1 MTLNELINDPII
13 KVRNIVDDNQL
24 EAFINSLQQDN
35 VHIAGVDEAGRGPL
49 AGPVVT
55 AAVILDPDRPI
66 EGLADSKKLTAKR
79 RAILEQEIKEKSLS
93 WSLGRAEINEIDE
106 LNILHATMLAMKRAI
121 ESLDVTPGIAL
132 IDGNRCPEINI
143 RSQAVIKGDQ
153 RVDAISAASIL
164 AKESRDREMIKLDEE
179 YPGYGFA
186 IHKGYPTKAHLL
198 ALKEIGVSVIHRK
211 SYAPVKRCM
220 EMLDANA

>member
-1 MTLNELINDPII
+1 MNDSQLAELINS
-13 KVRNIVDDNQL
+13 L
-24 EAFINSLQQDN
+24 EQDKI
-35 VHIAGVDEAGRGPL
+35 HMAGVDEAGRGPL

-55 AAVILDPDRPI
+55 AAVILDPSYPI
-66 EGLADSKKLTAKR
+66 DGLADSKKLTARR
-79 RAILEQEIKEKSLS
+79 RAILEQEIKEHSLS
-93 WSLGRAEINEIDE
+93 WSLGRAEIDEIDE
-106 LNILHATMLAMKRAI
+106 LNILHATMLAMKRAV
-121 ESLDVTPGIAL
+121 ESLDVVPGVVL
-132 IDGNRCPEINI
+132 IDGNRCPDIDI

-179 YPGYGFA
+179 FPGYGFA

-198 ALKEIGVSVIHRK
+198 ALEEIGVSSVHRK
-211 SYAPVKRCM
+211 SYGPVKRFI